1 MVYKSTTA
9 KSLLLLFI
17 LLFSV
22 SLFNYV
28 RAFDFEVGGDDG
40 WAVPPAKDPDMY
52 NDWASKNRFQVDDTI
67 HFKYKKDSVMVVR
80 EEDYKKCR
88 STHPIF
94 FSNNG
99 ATLVK
104 LDRSGLFYFI
114 SGVAGHCERGQK
126 MIIKVMGHSDGPGA
140 SPGGNQTGTPPPP
153 GAPDSGVAG
162 PDMARVLAMAS
173 VQLVLVL
180 VGSIFF

>member
-67 HFKYKKDSVMVVR
+67 RK
-80 EEDYKKCR
+80 
-88 STHPIF
+88 STYITSLILIH
-94 FSNNG
+94 
-99 ATLVK
+99 
-104 LDRSGLFYFI
+104 
-114 SGVAGHCERGQK
+114 GVLHQG
-126 MIIKVMGHSDGPGA
+126 
-140 SPGGNQTGTPPPP
+140 
-153 GAPDSGVAG
+153 
-162 PDMARVLAMAS
+162 
-173 VQLVLVL
+173 
-180 VGSIFF
+180 F